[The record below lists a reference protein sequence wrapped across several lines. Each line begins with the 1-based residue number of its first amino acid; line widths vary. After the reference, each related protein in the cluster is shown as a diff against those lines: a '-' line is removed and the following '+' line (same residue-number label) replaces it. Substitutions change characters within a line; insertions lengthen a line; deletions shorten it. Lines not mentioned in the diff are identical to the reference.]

1 MKNVKK
7 ILAIFVV
14 IILILGAFVV
24 ANNGFKYGMEYRE
37 YTELKFMLGQV
48 LDMNEIQ
55 GIVNEVFKDKEV
67 TVEKM
72 NYFNDAVNISVV
84 DPTDE
89 EIQTLIDKFNE
100 RYEQNQDKESVSI
113 VKTEDISFYEI
124 VKPYLL
130 PSVIALLAVAIYMAI
145 RYKKEGVVK
154 MFLQP
159 IIAVVLVEAV
169 YFALKAILQ
178 FPIVIWTMP
187 FALILLV
194 ITLITLV
201 SKREKDM

>member
-1 MKNVKK
+1 MKNIKR
-7 ILAIFVV
+7 ILAILVV
-14 IILILGAFVV
+14 IILISGAFVV
-24 ANNGFKYGMEYRE
+24 ANKGFNYGMEYRE

-48 LDMNEIQ
+48 LDMNEVQ
-55 GIVNEVFKDKEV
+55 GIVNDVFKDKEV
-67 TVEKM
+67 VVEKI

-84 DPTDE
+84 DPSDE

-124 VKPYLL
+124 AKPYIF
-130 PSVIALLAVAIYMAI
+130 PSVIALLAVAVFMAI
-145 RYKKEGVVK
+145 RYRKNGIVK

-159 IIAVVLVEAV
+159 VVAVILVEAL

-194 ITLITLV
+194 LTLVTLV
-201 SKREKDM
+201 SRKEKDM

>member
-24 ANNGFKYGMEYRE
+24 ANKGFKYGMEYRE

-48 LDMNEIQ
+48 LDMNEVQ
-55 GIVNEVFKDKEV
+55 GIVNDVFKDKEV
-67 TVEKM
+67 SVEKM

-124 VKPYLL
+124 AKPYIF

-145 RYKKEGVVK
+145 RFKKEGVVK
-154 MFLQP
+154 MFFQP
-159 IIAVVLVEAV
+159 VIAVVLVEAV
-169 YFALKAILQ
+169 YFALKAILG
-178 FPIVIWTMP
+178 FPVVIWTMP
-187 FALILLV
+187 LALIFLV
-194 ITLITLV
+194 LTLV
-201 SKREKDM
+201 TVVYRKEKNM